1 VVAIKFALFEH
12 TSLELLG
19 TPSTHAY
26 REGFLPHSLTVAAYI
41 FHVGAGMIALASGTA
56 ALIAR
61 KGGYLHRRAGR
72 VFVIAMLVMA
82 IFASYLAVAVP
93 DQLAN
98 LFIAIFVLY
107 LLATGWMTV
116 HRKACTAGLF
126 EKIALFIG
134 LCLCA
139 PFAILSFQLAA
150 GLTPLFKSAVPFKG
164 PVLIAIY
171 TFTAVLAIAVIGDAR
186 VVFLGG
192 ISGAPRIARHLW
204 RMCVG
209 LTLATG
215 SAFTNGFAR
224 LLPGPYHVPPIF
236 FYPQFL
242 PLAMLI
248 FWIIRVRFTGWLK
261 QEKVAQ
267 SW

>member
-1 VVAIKFALFEH
+1 
-12 TSLELLG
+12 
-19 TPSTHAY
+19 
-26 REGFLPHSLTVAAYI
+26 LPHALTVAAYI
-41 FHVGAGMIALASGTA
+41 FHVGSGMIALASGTV

-61 KGGYLHRRAGR
+61 KGGFLHRRAGT

-93 DQLAN
+93 DQLVN
-98 LFIAIFVLY
+98 LFIAILVLY
-107 LLATGWMTV
+107 LLATAWMTV
-116 HRKACTAGLF
+116 HRKAGTSGFF
-126 EKIALFIG
+126 EKVALFIAIG
-134 LCLCA
+134 LSA
-139 PFAILSFQLAA
+139 PFAILSFQLTA
-150 GLTPLFKSAVPFKG
+150 GLTPLFKSTVAFKG

-171 TFTAVLAIAVIGDAR
+171 TFTAVLTMAAIGDGR

-204 RMCVG
+204 RMCLG

-224 LLPGPYHVPPIF
+224 LLPGPYHVPPMF

-242 PLAMLI
+242 PLALLF
-248 FWIIRVRFTGWLK
+248 FWMIRVRFTGWAGQRKL
-261 QEKVAQ
+261 AQ
-267 SW
+267 SA